1 MQDLIEIASIL
12 DETIG
17 KSLEIEQKQL
27 AKAKNERIL
36 LRKAFTFD
44 PMVPHE
50 VGENT
55 EIHNPYRMLPEGTF
69 MPYSAQYWADQGK
82 YDLSSAGIRYHNAA
96 RNPDGYRES
105 EKMLTAMK
113 AVIDDTVIK
122 ASFPIGTIHE
132 YGGLRFRKEAP
143 GKWMPVHE
151 GKAADHPV
159 EKDRQSKHDAI
170 KKELAARKDGKQV
183 LPDTERTKQAN
194 QKLDVISQRERDLST
209 KDAELSQR
217 ETDHRERQLDL
228 REAKLGKKPE
238 KKAEAK
244 TKSPTPQAEAKPEV
258 KVASRAAGFGK
269 EVEKRNRE
277 KLEQTKGELAKKVM
291 SESEIEKA
299 GSTKK
304 FYQNDKGEYL
314 PERKAL
320 HESIIKAR
328 LDHVPKV
335 PPPSGNRPVMIL
347 SGGGSGSGKT
357 QCIKEAR
364 KEHTMKLALVDAD
377 DIKNDLPEYNDMIKR
392 GDDKAA
398 FVSHEESSD
407 IAMELIKRAMEQQ
420 KPFVYDGTMKSP
432 DKYIS
437 LIKDARKHKLGIHAA
452 FADLPVDKCI
462 ERAEQRF
469 KTEGGRKV
477 PESIIRESNEK
488 AKSTLQQ
495 IESLLDSSVTYD
507 TDVPMGSPPK
517 IKFVMHSVS
526 KSGEVNQIQDSQLY
540 QDFLESLTKI
550 KPSAKDLLSNAS
562 DFDRLDDSDGKPI
575 TYAKE
580 GKVNREK
587 NRPD

>member
-1 MQDLIEIASIL
+1 
-12 DETIG
+12 
-17 KSLEIEQKQL
+17 
-27 AKAKNERIL
+27 
-36 LRKAFTFD
+36 
-44 PMVPHE
+44 
-50 VGENT
+50 
-55 EIHNPYRMLPEGTF
+55 
-69 MPYSAQYWADQGK
+69 
-82 YDLSSAGIRYHNAA
+82 
-96 RNPDGYRES
+96 
-105 EKMLTAMK
+105 MLTAMK
-113 AVIDDTVIK
+113 AVINDTVIK

-132 YGGLRFRKEAP
+132 YNGVRYKKEAP
-143 GKWMPVHE
+143 GKWVPIYE

-170 KKELAARKDGKQV
+170 KKELVARKDGKQV
-183 LPDTERTKQAN
+183 LPATERTKQAN
-194 QKLDVISQRERDLST
+194 QKLDAISQRERDLST

-238 KKAEAK
+238 KK
-244 TKSPTPQAEAKPEV
+244 SPKPKAEAKPKDTKAEP
-258 KVASRAAGFGK
+258 APRAAGFGK
-269 EVEKRNRE
+269 ELEKRNKE
-277 KLEQTKGELAKKVM
+277 KLEQAKSDVAKKGVM

-328 LDHVPKV
+328 LDHIPKI
-335 PPPSGNRPVMIL
+335 PPPSGDRPVMIL

-364 KEHTMKLALVDAD
+364 KEHTMMLALVDAD

-398 FVSHEESSD
+398 FVSHDESSD

-437 LIKDARKHKLGIHAA
+437 LINDARKYKLGIHAA

-517 IKFVMHSVS
+517 IKFVMHSLS
-526 KSGEVNQIQDSQLY
+526 KAGEMNQIKDSQLY

-550 KPSAKDLLSNAS
+550 KPSTKDLLSNGS

-587 NRPD
+587 NSTD